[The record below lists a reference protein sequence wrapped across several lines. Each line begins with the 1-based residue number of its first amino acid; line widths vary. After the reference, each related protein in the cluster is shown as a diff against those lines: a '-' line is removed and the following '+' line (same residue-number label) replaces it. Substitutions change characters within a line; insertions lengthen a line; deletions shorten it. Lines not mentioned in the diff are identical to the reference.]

1 LNGKNWKEFSVFDVA
16 DTLSNSWRLTVGG
29 EFIPDHTNISS
40 LFKRITYRAGLK
52 YNQSY
57 LNFGGTKINEF
68 GISFGFGFPMKKS
81 KTGIDLGFEIGRRG
95 TTVNNLIQ
103 ENYLNVFLGVS
114 IQEHWFHKRKYQ

>member
-1 LNGKNWKEFSVFDVA
+1 M
-16 DTLSNSWRLTVGG
+16 
-29 EFIPDHTNISS
+29 
-40 LFKRITYRAGLK
+40 FKRITYRAGLR

-57 LNFGGTKINEF
+57 LDFNGTQINEF

-95 TTVNNLIQ
+95 TTNNNLIQ
-103 ENYLNVFLGVS
+103 ENFVNVLLGIS